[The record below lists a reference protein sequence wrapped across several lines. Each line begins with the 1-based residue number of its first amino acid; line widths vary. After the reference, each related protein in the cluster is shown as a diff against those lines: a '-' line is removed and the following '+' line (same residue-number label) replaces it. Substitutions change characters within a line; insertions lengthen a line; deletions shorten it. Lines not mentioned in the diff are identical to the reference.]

1 MSELLFTPQLLF
13 GLISLSLLQI
23 ISADLISVDPGENIT
38 LLCNITQYSEISWYQ
53 LNSASVRQ
61 IISARQRGL
70 YKDFYVDYNVD
81 ESHFDVT
88 ESSSSVSL
96 VIIGVRETDLG
107 FYYCGG
113 RNDTT
118 HTQFGKN
125 IKLNF
130 TTGSQNQKAD
140 GSDTLQSD
148 PHTYCLISLSLLQII
163 SADLTSVDPEENITL
178 LCNIT
183 QVSEISWYQMNS
195 AGVRQIISAR
205 QRGLYKDFYVD
216 YNVDESHFDV
226 TESSSSVSLVIIGVR
241 ETDLGFYF
249 CGGRNDTTHTQF
261 GKHIRLDF
269 TTDALNH
276 KDSDAHTQ
284 SGVITI
290 IVILLCVCMLFI
302 SISIVCPTK
311 DKEADIQPSDVTCV
325 IYTRVS
331 RQHRKKISAQGPQW
345 VKQI

>member
-13 GLISLSLLQI
+13 GIISLSLLQI

-38 LLCNITQYSEISWYQ
+38 LLCNITQVSEISWYQ
-53 LNSASVRQ
+53 MNSASVRQ

-130 TTGSQNQKAD
+130 TTGSQNRKAD
-140 GSDTLQSD
+140 GSDTLQFD
-148 PHTYCLISLSLLQII
+148 PHTYCKVIIIILSCMC
-163 SADLTSVDPEENITL
+163 TL
-178 LCNIT
+178 LVSVNIICSSLYCFML
-183 QVSEISWYQMNS
+183 QDKCSFLGNS
-195 AGVRQIISAR
+195 
-205 QRGLYKDFYVD
+205 
-216 YNVDESHFDV
+216 YN
-226 TESSSSVSLVIIGVR
+226 
-241 ETDLGFYF
+241 
-249 CGGRNDTTHTQF
+249 
-261 GKHIRLDF
+261 
-269 TTDALNH
+269 
-276 KDSDAHTQ
+276 
-284 SGVITI
+284 
-290 IVILLCVCMLFI
+290 
-302 SISIVCPTK
+302 
-311 DKEADIQPSDVTCV
+311 KEAEFQPSDVTCV
-325 IYTRVS
+325 TYTCVS
-331 RQHRKKISAQGPQW
+331 SRPRKHYEPEDYNQ
-345 VKQI
+345 